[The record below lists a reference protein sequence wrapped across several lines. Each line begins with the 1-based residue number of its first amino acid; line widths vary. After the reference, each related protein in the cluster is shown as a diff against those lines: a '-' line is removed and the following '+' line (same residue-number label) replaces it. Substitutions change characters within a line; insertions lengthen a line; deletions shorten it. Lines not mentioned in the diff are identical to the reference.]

1 MPRNNPQQ
9 DTEYEEDLSETEL
22 DETEELEEYEEEVD
36 DEPVLEQVEDE
47 EKGEDV
53 EPEQDQ
59 DEEPESEGP
68 DIEAIVI
75 PWHDEN
81 GDEKELEISLDEIPD
96 LLSAAEYGKN
106 MAKYAK
112 DLQAYSQQNE
122 GLITIGKGVLED
134 SFLRDVAT
142 WRASGHSE
150 KEIVKSLHYQYFGQ
164 MDTNPNPTSI
174 DEEMPEVDD
183 AQRQF
188 LEKVIERQVTPLKE
202 QLARTENTR
211 IEEQNLAKNNE
222 IISSVM
228 WEAQVPEFTKEEET
242 LFISTFREMYPRY
255 DGRKEILTPAQIRS
269 VLKVTGIA
277 EARKQAA
284 APTQPKARV
293 AIKPKTGAVVKAKQA
308 PVIAPAK
315 TGSQA
320 MRKSVSTANSREARL
335 DRLRRAGIF

>member
-9 DTEYEEDLSETEL
+9 ETEYEEDLSETEL
-22 DETEELEEYEEEVD
+22 EETEDLDEYDEEVGDEAEPEEQEGDEEVD
-36 DEPVLEQVEDE
+36 VPEDTE
-47 EKGEDV
+47 EE
-53 EPEQDQ
+53 EPEQ
-59 DEEPESEGP
+59 S
-68 DIEAIVI
+68 DIDAIVI

-134 SFLRDVAT
+134 DFLKNVAT

-150 KEIVKSLHYQYFGQ
+150 KEIAKSLYFQYYGQ
-164 MDTNPNPTSI
+164 MDTNPNPTSA
-174 DEEMPEVDD
+174 DEEMPEVDETS
-183 AQRQF
+183 RQYF
-188 LEKVIERQVTPLKE
+188 DKVIERQVNPLKE
-202 QLARTENTR
+202 KLARAESQQ
-211 IEEQNLAKNNE
+211 IEQQNLDKNNE
-222 IISSVM
+222 IIASVM
-228 WEAQVPEFTKEEET
+228 WEAQVPEFTKQEEA
-242 LFISTFREMYPRY
+242 LFVSTFRDMYPKY
-255 DGRKEILTPAQIRS
+255 DGRKEILTPAQIKA

-277 EARKQAA
+277 EARKQAEAPA
-284 APTQPKARV
+284 APKARV
-293 AIKPKTGAVVKAKQA
+293 ATKPKTAVAVKARQA
-308 PVIAPAK
+308 PTIAPAK

-320 MRKSVSTANSREARL
+320 MRKSVSTANTRENRL